1 MKPPAAS
8 FDWNQARAFLAAAEE
23 GSLSAAAR
31 RLGQTQP
38 TLGRQVSGLEEA
50 LGVTL
55 FERAGR
61 SLQLTDA
68 GRQLLPHL
76 RSMEESAGH
85 VAMVA
90 AGQAQGL
97 KGRVVIS
104 AADMMAARVL
114 PPIIAKLVRSAPE
127 LQIELVSSNSLSDLT
142 RREADIAL
150 RHVRPTE
157 PELIGRLVAEQ
168 RATFYAATAY
178 LERAGRPESL
188 AELSRHDWVGHSDA
202 EMMLEYLAAKGI
214 EVPRE
219 RVRVVADNGLAY
231 WELLRQ
237 GLGIGIM
244 AREEVLLGEGIEP
257 VLPDFTFMTVP
268 VWLVAHSELHSA
280 HRIRVVWEYLA
291 ESLSKR
297 AAKA

>member
-31 RLGQTQP
+31 KLGQTQP

-61 SLQLTDA
+61 SLQLTQA
-68 GRQLLPHL
+68 GRELLPHL

-97 KGRVVIS
+97 QGRVVIS
-104 AADMMAARVL
+104 ASDIMAARTL
-114 PPIIAKLVRSAPE
+114 PPIIARLARTAPE
-127 LQIELVSSNSLSDLT
+127 LEIELISSNSLSDLT

-157 PELIGRLVAEQ
+157 PELVARLVAEQ
-168 RATFYAATAY
+168 AAKFYAATAY
-178 LERAGRPESL
+178 LERAGRPESVAAL
-188 AELSRHDWVGHSDA
+188 GRHDWVGHASA
-202 EMMLEYLAAKGI
+202 ETMLEYLAGKGI
-214 EVPRE
+214 DVPRE

-231 WELLRQ
+231 WELVRQ
-237 GLGIGIM
+237 GMGIGIM
-244 AREEVLLGEGIEP
+244 AREEVQLGEGIEP
-257 VLPDFTFMTVP
+257 VLPDYTFMTIP
-268 VWLVAHSELHSA
+268 VWLVAHSELHSSR
-280 HRIRVVWEYLA
+280 RIRVVWDYLA
-291 ESLSKR
+291 EALSKR
-297 AAKA
+297 AAKP